1 MAATGATVKLTVGN
15 HVTKIYYQAY
25 ITTLS
30 GTTYKNNSISSGTAN
45 LSSADGSVK
54 FRYYCDIKS
63 DTAQYTYSRTST
75 SPSSWTS
82 WSTVYSGESS
92 IITCSATQK
101 LRSYTVSVGSGGNG
115 SVSGGGSYSY
125 GSTCSI
131 YADPN
136 TGYAFDY
143 WVWNNGS
150 ASGTIYSQSHSFT
163 VEGAISF
170 TAYFKK
176 KTYTIT
182 VNANTGGS
190 ASGGGSYSYGSS
202 CTITATATS
211 GYTFSNWNG
220 SITSNPYKFT
230 VTSDGTYT
238 ANFTKNTYT
247 VNYYNDSGTKIGS
260 QDFVAGGSVI
270 ISNQKKTTSDSDS
283 AITTFSYNGS
293 GQASTTITAEWTSK
307 TEWALRYWVD
317 INGEKYSCGSSYSK
331 LASINL
337 YTSYGSYSGWGSPST
352 TTTYNTVTIPSA
364 PTRSGYVFTG
374 WLSSDSGLAFEAG
387 STWNLNSAGTRQT
400 PGGKYLLKGGG
411 TVLAQWDREYTW
423 TFYKDSDAHT
433 AGTIYQTKKVR
444 ASAGSGTTLSKL
456 NDISTTSIKH
466 TISFNIDGGTSTAP
480 GNKSVTYTTTKSM
493 GLSGSDQIWTY
504 VTSGGSTGSAT
515 GDQSLS
521 LMDDVDFIGQWYI
534 SSEGYNNFT
543 FPDKPE
549 KYISGVYW
557 IFNSWRITTSLGNTD
572 FKANTTYDP
581 DNYSA
586 LQGSYTSTAIWTP
599 VYAWTYQAGDYGE
612 IPASWVNPQSRT
624 ENTSITLYGQ
634 MSDVVPTP
642 SSADKH
648 VINFD
653 INGGSGTTPDEVST
667 TLRRT
672 YSHTGWTCMAA
683 TGKSEVK
690 KPGATISSGA
700 TNVNYTC
707 TGVWELSKSDW
718 SNVIIP
724 VGSGF
729 TKTNYEFLGWGSDPD
744 GSVEYAAGQTYDPD
758 YTKGLQTVTKLYAI
772 WKPYLT
778 VTFEIDAQ
786 DGSSAYIKGTEQGKV
801 YVPSNSKISVDS
813 LTSTGLKIIKSNVTY
828 ASVEA
833 VPGSDSEQFIEWS
846 IPTYTILSNTTITAK
861 FRFKSSLC
869 TLTFIPT
876 VINGSISAS
885 YAPGIIYDA
894 SGTEVPNNTIL
905 VEKNSTTTPF
915 SVNFNIGYRFK
926 EWRAGA
932 GASINNPTSST
943 CIIGILGLSTATVYV
958 DFVPKYVILRVSSY
972 TPTEKKIKACLRGI
986 ISCSLTNVDGT
997 TYSKTF
1003 EESTSYEIQEGAV
1016 GSIIWSRSKES
1027 SSEWY
1032 SLSNWYY
1039 AAPVYDVKSLND
1051 LIKKGI
1057 EIKNGP
1063 AANPWGIGEAFFSM
1077 GYCWILYYSPK
1088 PPDMLTIITQVYPSG
1103 CGTVSCNTE
1112 AIKRGDTINF
1122 IVTPNDGY
1130 ELRGVYVGSSSVSIS
1145 SDLVFSYTVPTDY
1158 SSDID
1163 IIVFTFKFA
1172 FRILD
1177 KLNPKNVEGYKWVSG
1192 ERDHYLESGEK
1203 GAGIGNWYYPGER
1216 FHRYIDVTR
1225 QALADKYEFLSTMYT
1240 VNNWTTTTKNKELE
1254 FYPTTSSDV
1263 VANFRSLEGDSY
1275 RLVIRCV
1282 DQKGN
1287 DASEYVDI
1295 TPDTSSKYAVTY
1307 DEKGDR
1313 INPTVL
1319 VSCTVRSEYEDKY
1332 SFSIWEDTKSV
1343 TPKRAITLTAD
1354 TELVAVLDDVTLFI
1368 ERTDSE
1374 DINKYNIY
1382 YWPRYASYHPPD
1394 GYNPYAG
1401 ENNPLITPEIVGNCT
1416 WYAWGRT
1423 CEIAVVDL
1431 GQVHSGCLWT
1441 GNACNWFSSAFRTGG
1456 NSWER
1461 EGESDPTIDPGR
1473 EISYWNVGDI
1483 LCFTGKWGHV
1493 AIVEAING
1501 DELTISESGYKVTRG
1516 YFWRQ
1521 SKHTK
1526 FTLNEEWQGVRFQ
1539 GVIHNPYAGKTKAV
1553 RVTTMAMPTDA
1564 GTATLG
1570 RSKDDINSKTMIISK
1585 GETIYFNAI
1594 VNEGHTFTGWYLN
1607 GEDSPVS
1614 TSTSHSQTVGDSTTF
1629 IACFDGY
1636 NPKDYVQIDAYPSPE
1651 DSGTVVGGGTYKKG
1665 DLVTLTADEEV
1676 YDEEGNL
1683 IWYFSNWSD
1692 GTITSTYEFYASE
1705 SLTLYANYA
1714 QDPEGRDQG
1723 SDMPLC
1729 DFYTTYGEGGTISVK
1744 SITINATLYK
1754 YNAEFNSTTNQV
1766 RPKMTL
1772 YIGDQT
1778 IDISEDAA
1786 GIPYIVTFKD
1796 SQIIETDKIK
1806 LVIDNSYSSDEYN
1819 SFNLNSINVT
1829 YLGWDP
1835 ETGTKMYTRYYNGT
1849 KWTEWVEEVNNE

>member
-15 HVTKIYYQAY
+15 YVTKIYYQY
-25 ITTLS
+25 YLITS
-30 GTTYKNNSISSGTAN
+30 WGTTYKNGSISSGTAN
-45 LSSADGSVK
+45 LSNIDGSVK
-54 FRYYCDIKS
+54 FRYYCDINS
-63 DTAQYTYSRTST
+63 NTAQYTYSRTST

-82 WSTVYSGESS
+82 WSTVSSGESS
-92 IITCSATQK
+92 IITCRATRT

-115 SVSGGGSYSY
+115 SASGGGSYSY

-131 YADPN
+131 YASPN

-143 WVWNNGS
+143 WTWNNGS

-163 VEGAISF
+163 VDGAISF

-182 VNANTGGS
+182 VNAGEGGS

-202 CTITATATS
+202 CTIKATATS
-211 GYTFSNWNG
+211 GYTFSSWNG
-220 SITSNPYKFT
+220 SITSNSYTFT

-238 ANFTKNTYT
+238 AYFTKNTYK
-247 VNYYNDSGTKIGS
+247 VNYYNDSGSHIGS
-260 QDFVAGGSVI
+260 QEFVTGGSVT
-270 ISNQKKTTSDSDS
+270 ISDQKKTTSDSDS
-283 AITTFSYNGS
+283 AVTTFSYNGS
-293 GQASTTITAEWTSK
+293 GQASTTVTAEWSSK
-307 TEWALRYWVD
+307 TEWVLQYWVD

-374 WLSSDSGLAFEAG
+374 WLSSDGGLAFEAG

-400 PGGKYLLKGGG
+400 PGGIYLLKGGG

-423 TFYKDSDAHT
+423 TFYKDSDART

-444 ASAGSGTTLSKL
+444 ASAGYGTTLSKL

-466 TISFNIDGGTSTAP
+466 TISFDIDGGTSTTP

-504 VTSGGSTGSAT
+504 ITSGGSKGSAT

-534 SSEGYNNFT
+534 LSEGYNNFT
-543 FPDKPE
+543 FPEKPE

-557 IFNSWRITTSLGNTD
+557 IFNSWRITTSLGSTD

-581 DNYSA
+581 DNYNA
-586 LQGSYTSTAIWTP
+586 LQGSYTAIAIWTP
-599 VYAWTYQAGDYGE
+599 VYAWIYQAGAYGS
-612 IPASWVNPQSRT
+612 IPTSWANPQSRT

-634 MSDVVPTP
+634 MDDVSPTP
-642 SSADKH
+642 AASDTH
-648 VINFD
+648 VITFNL
-653 INGGSGTTPDEVST
+653 NGGSGTTPSACST
-667 TLRRT
+667 TVKKT
-672 YSHTGWTCMAA
+672 YSHTGWTCIAA

-690 KPGATISSGA
+690 EPGATIPSDT

-707 TGVWELSKSDW
+707 IGVWKLSKSDW
-718 SNVIIP
+718 GNVTIP
-724 VGSGF
+724 TSSGI
-729 TKTNYEFLGWGSDPD
+729 TKDRYEFLGWGSDPN
-744 GSVEYAAGQTYDPD
+744 GSVEYAAGQTYDPNYVED
-758 YTKGLQTVTKLYAI
+758 LQTVDVLYAI

-786 DGSSAYIKGTEQGKV
+786 DGSSAYIKGTEQNKV
-801 YVPSNSKISVDS
+801 YVPSNSRISVDS
-813 LTSTGLKIIKSNVTY
+813 LTSTGLKIIKSSVTY

-833 VPGSDSEQFIEWS
+833 VPGSDSEQFIEWG
-846 IPTYTILSNTTITAK
+846 IPTYTISSNTTITAK

-876 VINGSISAS
+876 VIGGSISAS
-885 YAPGIIYDA
+885 YAPGTIYDVTGA
-894 SGTEVPNNTIL
+894 EIPNNTIL
-905 VEKNSTTTPF
+905 VEKNITTTPF
-915 SVNFNIGYRFK
+915 SAKFNLGYRFK
-926 EWRAGA
+926 KWSDGA
-932 GASINNPTSST
+932 GATVNNKTSST
-943 CIIGILGLSTATVYV
+943 CTINIGSLSTATVYV
-958 DFVPKYVILRVSSY
+958 DFVPKYLTLKVGSY
-972 TPTEKKIKACLRGI
+972 TPPDAIGGKWETCLSGI
-986 ISCSLTNVDGT
+986 ITGSFSNVDGT
-997 TYSKTF
+997 TQTETF
-1003 EESTSYEIQEGAV
+1003 VDSSPYKIQEGAT
-1016 GSIIWSRSKES
+1016 GTFTWNKSKES
-1027 SSEWY
+1027 FSEWY
-1032 SLSNWYY
+1032 SLDSWYHQYSN
-1039 AAPVYDVKSLND
+1039 AAKKD
-1051 LIKKGI
+1051 LDPKKI
-1057 EIKNGP
+1057 S
-1063 AANPWGIGEAFFSM
+1063 ASNPWTIGGDFFNAEKY
-1077 GYCWILYYSPK
+1077 GDYLWVLYYSPK
-1088 PPDMLTIITQVYPSG
+1088 PPNMLTIITHVYPSD

-1130 ELRGVYVGSSSVSIS
+1130 ELRGVYVSGSSVSIS
-1145 SDLVFSYTVPTDY
+1145 SDLVFSYTIPEDY
-1158 SSDID
+1158 DSSKKY
-1163 IIVFTFKFA
+1163 IVFTFKFA

-1192 ERDHYLESGEK
+1192 DRDHYLESGEK

-1225 QALADKYEFLSTMYT
+1225 QALADKYEFLSTTYT
-1240 VNNWTTTTKNKELE
+1240 VNKWTTSTKNKELE

-1263 VANFRSLEGDSY
+1263 TANFRSLEGDSY
-1275 RLVIRCV
+1275 RLIIKCI

-1307 DEKGDR
+1307 NEKGEA
-1313 INPTVL
+1313 INPTVS
-1319 VSCTVRSEYEDKY
+1319 VSCIVRSEYEDKY
-1332 SFSIWEDTKSV
+1332 SFSIWEDTKSAN
-1343 TPKRAITLTAD
+1343 PKRAITLTAD
-1354 TELVAVLDDVTLFI
+1354 TELTAVLDDVTLFI

-1553 RVTTMAMPTDA
+1553 RVTTLAMPTEA
-1564 GTATLG
+1564 GTASIG

-1585 GETIYFNAI
+1585 GETVYFNAI

-1607 GEDSPVS
+1607 GEDTPIS
-1614 TSTSHSQTVGDSTTF
+1614 TSTSYSQTVGESATF

-1651 DSGTVVGGGTYKKG
+1651 DSGNVIGGGTYKKG

-1676 YDEEGNL
+1676 YDEDGNL

-1692 GTITSTYEFYASE
+1692 GTTTATYEFYASE

-1744 SITINATLYK
+1744 SIIINATLYK
-1754 YNAEFNSTTNQV
+1754 YNAEFNSTSNQI

-1772 YIGDQT
+1772 CIGDQT
-1778 IDISEDAA
+1778 IDISEDSA
-1786 GIPYIVTFKD
+1786 GTPYTITFED

-1806 LVIDNSYSSDEYN
+1806 LVIDSGYSSDEYN
-1819 SFNLNSINVT
+1819 SFNLNSISVT

-1835 ETGTKMYTRYYNGT
+1835 ETGTTMYTRYYDGA